1 MSLYACLPKS
11 RACREYDSEHA
22 NRRFL
27 LPRPLILDAVRN
39 WLGYRLSS
47 PHYARCLRGARRHD
61 DYACGRRIVRCRR
74 VVPDRLGRGV
84 GDAAERHRGRGSTGG
99 LEGTPFCPA
108 RRIGSLRCRFGGV
121 RRGHKRGRVRCRPRT
136 SGARWRPPHC
146 PALRPR
152 GFGRFPSSPSLVLC
166 VFLVGVGSPLA
177 GRPRYRRPRD
187 PGVGLALRLRRR
199 SALRCSRGAP
209 HRLRPALD
217 PDCTG
222 AALPHARVPLARRR
236 ACRNWRHA
244 AAACG
249 RTAHTAGT
257 IWGLRPR
264 RVHHRLGPAPPPA
277 AWNLPLPPRHA
288 LGDPCEAERNGLTG
302 RSCCHDPAH
311 PPARAR
317 VVRGI
322 LRLVGHRR
330 VDHLGNWRGRPG
342 THSRSTPAPPAPGHR
357 RHTHGDRSDSR
368 RSNPVPLD
376 PRVGS
381 PHRLAARRPRSRSRS
396 RSPVRH
402 GTRGHPR
409 IQARARRF
417 LAAGR

>member
-1 MSLYACLPKS
+1 M
-11 RACREYDSEHA
+11 
-22 NRRFL
+22 
-27 LPRPLILDAVRN
+27 
-39 WLGYRLSS
+39 
-47 PHYARCLRGARRHD
+47 
-61 DYACGRRIVRCRR
+61 
-74 VVPDRLGRGV
+74 
-84 GDAAERHRGRGSTGG
+84 
-99 LEGTPFCPA
+99 EGTPFCPA
-108 RRIGSLRCRFGGV
+108 RGIGSLRCRFGGV
-121 RRGHKRGRVRCRPRT
+121 RRGHKRGRVRCRPRV
-136 SGARWRPPHC
+136 SGARWRPPHR
-146 PALRPR
+146 PALRPHR
-152 GFGRFPSSPSLVLC
+152 SGRFPSSPSLVLC

-177 GRPRYRRPRD
+177 GWPRDRRPRD
-187 PGVGLALRLRRR
+187 PGVGLALRLRGRP
-199 SALRCSRGAP
+199 ALRHDRGTS
-209 HRLRPALD
+209 HRLRPALG

-222 AALPHARVPLARRR
+222 AALPCPRVPVARRR

-249 RTAHTAGT
+249 RAAHTAGT
-257 IWGLRPR
+257 IRGLRPR
-264 RVHHRLGPAPPPA
+264 RVHHRLGAAPPPA
-277 AWNLPLPPRHA
+277 TWNLPLPPRHA

-302 RSCCHDPAH
+302 RSRCHDPAH

-330 VDHLGNWRGRPG
+330 VDHLGDWRGRPG
-342 THSRSTPAPPAPGHR
+342 TRSRSTPAPPAPGHR
-357 RHTHGDRSDSR
+357 WHTHGDRSDPR

-396 RSPVRH
+396 RAPVRH

-417 LAAGR
+417 LATGR